1 MDLGPDDIRKIITGL
16 LVLVIS
22 IALHEFGHAF
32 VATKLG
38 DDTPRRQGRLT
49 LNPLAHADPIGTF
62 ALPLM
67 ALLFTQ
73 GHSTGFGWG
82 KPVQFQSHRFKRGI
96 SMRTGE
102 MLVAIAGP
110 FMNFLLGVVVAFVL
124 AGLLANGVLDGRP
137 AIVEA
142 LGNAMVLNF
151 VLLFFNLIPA
161 PPLDGGWVAQR
172 FVPLKHRPAWEK
184 YVVYAPFVIMAI
196 VLIPV
201 LAQIFTVP
209 AMWLARNVFDLALM
223 IFGM

>member
-1 MDLGPDDIRKIITGL
+1 MDFSPEQIRSIFTAMF
-16 LVLVIS
+16 VLVAS
-22 IALHEFGHAF
+22 IALHEFGHAL

-62 ALPLM
+62 ALPLA

-82 KPVQFQSHRFKRGI
+82 KPVQFQSHRFKRNI

-102 MLVAIAGP
+102 ALVALAGP
-110 FMNFLLGVVVAFVL
+110 TMNLLLGTVVAC
-124 AGLLANGVLDGRP
+124 AYAALLANGVLDTHPEIAQAFEYAVR
-137 AIVEA
+137 
-142 LGNAMVLNF
+142 LNF
-151 VLLFFNLIPA
+151 VLLFFNLIPM

-172 FVPLKHRPAWEK
+172 FVPPRHRSSWERF
-184 YVVYAPFVIMAI
+184 VVYAPIVIIAI
-196 VLIPV
+196 IMIPA
-201 LAQIFTVP
+201 LAKIFSVP
-209 AMWLARNVFDLALM
+209 AGWLADHVIAMFKA